1 MTPETS
7 HKRSFVIQLIC
18 LSFCTISSI
27 TMRGANSTNLPHFF
41 SLRQVVD
48 LALKQSPA
56 SRNAVNQ
63 RESSF
68 WQYRNFNASFRPS
81 LYLNGNLPD
90 FRSIN
95 TPVTQPDGSIVF
107 QNINLSQS
115 SARLALN
122 QVIAATGTTIFA
134 ASELMRI
141 DDFEQHSVAYNGS
154 PLIIGFQQPIFGFND
169 KRWSKKIEPLRWE
182 ESKKGFD
189 EQMEQISYTATL
201 LFFDLL
207 NIQTDV
213 ELAQSNLKN
222 SQSNLEIAKIKKSL
236 GKLSEN
242 DFERINLSVFNAKKA
257 MNRASIERKIAEFN
271 LKSFIGSDQSE
282 SLQLISPLEIPR
294 LTIDVQKALLQ
305 ANLNR
310 KETPQLK
317 RLLLEAERDKT
328 QAKRNNGL
336 NAYLSA
342 TYGLTNTGSNIGRLY
357 DQPEVQKMVQLSFN
371 IPIIDWGRSA
381 SRVKMAESKNE
392 LVKYEVT
399 QQSQQFEREVIVQAE
414 QFILLYEQIGTSQQA
429 DKVAENGY
437 QIALKQYQNGNLS
450 ITDLNIALQEREQSR
465 RDYINSLASFW
476 KAYYK
481 IRMLTLYDFENDKS
495 LRTEDTE
502 G

>member
-1 MTPETS
+1 
-7 HKRSFVIQLIC
+7 
-18 LSFCTISSI
+18 
-27 TMRGANSTNLPHFF
+27 
-41 SLRQVVD
+41 
-48 LALKQSPA
+48 
-56 SRNAVNQ
+56 
-63 RESSF
+63 
-68 WQYRNFNASFRPS
+68 
-81 LYLNGNLPD
+81 
-90 FRSIN
+90 
-95 TPVTQPDGSIVF
+95 
-107 QNINLSQS
+107 
-115 SARLALN
+115 
-122 QVIAATGTTIFA
+122 
-134 ASELMRI
+134 
-141 DDFEQHSVAYNGS
+141 
-154 PLIIGFQQPIFGFND
+154 
-169 KRWSKKIEPLRWE
+169 
-182 ESKKGFD
+182 
-189 EQMEQISYTATL
+189 
-201 LFFDLL
+201 
-207 NIQTDV
+207 
-213 ELAQSNLKN
+213 
-222 SQSNLEIAKIKKSL
+222 
-236 GKLSEN
+236 
-242 DFERINLSVFNAKKA
+242 

>member
-1 MTPETS
+1 MTPETN

-182 ESKKGFD
+182 ESKKEFD
-189 EQMEQISYTATL
+189 EQMEQIFYVTT
-201 LFFDLL
+201 F
-207 NIQTDV
+207 
-213 ELAQSNLKN
+213 
-222 SQSNLEIAKIKKSL
+222 
-236 GKLSEN
+236 LSC
-242 DFERINLSVFNAKKA
+242 FQ
-257 MNRASIERKIAEFN
+257 EF
-271 LKSFIGSDQSE
+271 
-282 SLQLISPLEIPR
+282 
-294 LTIDVQKALLQ
+294 
-305 ANLNR
+305 
-310 KETPQLK
+310 
-317 RLLLEAERDKT
+317 
-328 QAKRNNGL
+328 
-336 NAYLSA
+336 
-342 TYGLTNTGSNIGRLY
+342 
-357 DQPEVQKMVQLSFN
+357 
-371 IPIIDWGRSA
+371 
-381 SRVKMAESKNE
+381 
-392 LVKYEVT
+392 
-399 QQSQQFEREVIVQAE
+399 
-414 QFILLYEQIGTSQQA
+414 
-429 DKVAENGY
+429 
-437 QIALKQYQNGNLS
+437 
-450 ITDLNIALQEREQSR
+450 
-465 RDYINSLASFW
+465 
-476 KAYYK
+476 
-481 IRMLTLYDFENDKS
+481 
-495 LRTEDTE
+495 
-502 G
+502 